1 MKILITTLLCLLI
14 TSCASVYTGRILLNE
29 PKFKTREECEA
40 WLAVYP
46 KQKDEQHRFC
56 NHQYAVFFD
65 DVFDRLDGAES
76 GSSIR

>member
-40 WLAVYP
+40 WLAVHP
-46 KQKDEQHRFC
+46 KHKDERHRFC
-56 NHQYAVFFD
+56 NHQYAVPFD
-65 DVFDRLDGAES
+65 VNFDTFEGAQS
-76 GSSIR
+76 DSK